1 MISDDITAKE
11 KILHAAMELISE
23 GKTDRQI
30 TMRQIAS
37 KAGVNL
43 ALVNYYYQ
51 SKENLLSHVVGII
64 MGDIIEQTAKNNQTG
79 ADSLTRLRNMLL
91 ETANAAFKYQ
101 NISKI
106 ATSMELK
113 NGCSNSCEMVM
124 PLLKEI
130 LTDCDNSDIRIIAL
144 QLMMP
149 FHHIVINPELYNN
162 YLHTNFFDENTRRL
176 KINQM
181 IDCIVAGRTEEAEE

>member
-1 MISDDITAKE
+1 MNRDETTAKE
-11 KILHAAMELISE
+11 KILQAAIELISE

-30 TMRQIAS
+30 TMRQIAL
-37 KAGVNL
+37 KADVNL

-64 MGDIIEQTAKNNQTG
+64 MGGLIEQTTINSESDA
-79 ADSLTRLRNMLL
+79 LTRLRNMLL
-91 ETANAAFKYQ
+91 TTAEAAFKYR

-106 ATSMELK
+106 AVSAELK
-113 NGCSNSCEMVM
+113 SGCRNSCEMVI

-130 LTDCDNSDIRIIAL
+130 LPDCDMSDISIIAV
-144 QLMMP
+144 QLMIP
-149 FHHIVINPELYNN
+149 FHHIVVDPEYFNI
-162 YLHTNFFDENTRRL
+162 YLHTNFYNEDKMRQ

-181 IDCIVAGRTEEAEE
+181 VDNILAGRI